1 MSLYFTNT
9 RKCKILNFSDF
20 YVKIILLFERLYY
33 ICINLITHNTHN
45 MKQLIKK
52 HVNDY
57 FSNNCD
63 QYLINCIEN
72 NERYET
78 VIGYAISHR
87 NKILNNLESDND
99 YINFFKDCDI
109 SYQRMIDMIADE
121 IVNHVNNL
129 WN

>member
-1 MSLYFTNT
+1 
-9 RKCKILNFSDF
+9 
-20 YVKIILLFERLYY
+20 
-33 ICINLITHNTHN
+33 

-57 FSNNCD
+57 FSKNCD

-87 NKILNNLESDND
+87 NKILNNLENDND

-109 SYQRMIDMIADE
+109 SYQRIIDMISAE

>member
-1 MSLYFTNT
+1 
-9 RKCKILNFSDF
+9 
-20 YVKIILLFERLYY
+20 
-33 ICINLITHNTHN
+33 

-78 VIGYAISHR
+78 VIGYAISYR
-87 NKILNNLESDND
+87 NKILNNLERDND
-99 YINFFKDCDI
+99 YINFFRDCDI